1 MTVRLCNPMGYAQLG
16 RCGIGDGGGVALA
29 HAAAI
34 APNLSLL
41 HLNDNELGQP
51 AAFALAEALSSSGL
65 AELWLGGNPLSGPG
79 TAAVLAAADAHAAMR
94 QLDKAMMWFRPG
106 RGIRGAAANRS

>member
-1 MTVRLCNPMGYAQLG
+1 
-16 RCGIGDGGGVALA
+16 VALA